1 MYIAVGPDKSIP
13 VDNIIGIFDT
23 DTSTLSS
30 ADTKKFLSL
39 SEKKGITESAGND
52 IPKSFIVYYNVKKP
66 GKPKSGDIKVCFSEF
81 SSSVLYQ
88 RLRSGINKID
98 TEIES
103 RGIL

>member
-13 VDNIIGIFDT
+13 VGNIIGIFDT

-52 IPKSFIVYYNVKKP
+52 IPKSFIVYYDGKKQ
-66 GKPKSGDIKVCFSEF
+66 GNRKNGDIKVCFSEF
-81 SSSVLYQ
+81 SSLVLYQ
-88 RLRSGINKID
+88 RLKSGIIK